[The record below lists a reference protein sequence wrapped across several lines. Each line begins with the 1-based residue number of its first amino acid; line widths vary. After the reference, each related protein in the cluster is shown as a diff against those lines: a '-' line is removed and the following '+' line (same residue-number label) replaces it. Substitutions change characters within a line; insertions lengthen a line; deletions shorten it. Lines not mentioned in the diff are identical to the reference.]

1 MGDDGGDADS
11 QHPSGIPHPR
21 TVQRHR
27 ADLVG
32 HARFVGF
39 IQVFQLKTMVA
50 ITAAI
55 ALETTACCTMSVD
68 QLTLTGWTFDR
79 NACHQN
85 LTGKK
90 AHLTA
95 NVGSTHLNHDRL
107 KNHSTTKP

>member
-1 MGDDGGDADS
+1 MGDDGGDADA
-11 QHPSGIPHPR
+11 QHASGIPHTR
-21 TVQRHR
+21 TIHGHR

-55 ALETTACCTMSVD
+55 ALETTACCTMAVD
-68 QLTLTGWTFDR
+68 QLTLTGRTF
-79 NACHQN
+79 NLNTCHQN

-95 NVGSTHLNHDRL
+95 NVGSTHLNHDRFWIIAPETL
-107 KNHSTTKP
+107 